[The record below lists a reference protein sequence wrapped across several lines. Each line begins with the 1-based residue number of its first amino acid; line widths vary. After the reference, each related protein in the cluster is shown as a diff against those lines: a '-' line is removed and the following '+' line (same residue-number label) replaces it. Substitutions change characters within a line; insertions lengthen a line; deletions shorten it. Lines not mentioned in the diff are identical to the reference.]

1 MFLIVEQNVREKEQ
15 AADSERIIGN
25 RHAELDSASNR

>member
-1 MFLIVEQNVREKEQ
+1 MFLIAEQSAREREQ

>member
-1 MFLIVEQNVREKEQ
+1 MFLIAEQNARVKEP
-15 AADSERIIGN
+15 AADSERILGN